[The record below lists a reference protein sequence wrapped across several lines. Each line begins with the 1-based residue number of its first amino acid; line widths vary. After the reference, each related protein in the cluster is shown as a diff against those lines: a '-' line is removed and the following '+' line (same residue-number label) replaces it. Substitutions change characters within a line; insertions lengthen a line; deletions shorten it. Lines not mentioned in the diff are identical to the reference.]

1 MKHIKPLPA
10 DPNQTELFALVW
22 LKTKTPFRLRVN
34 DLFRTEG
41 RLCRVI
47 RVTECAAV
55 IVMNRPPREFKTR
68 FDRPVRF
75 EQPPVT
81 FRVSPNA
88 EVEILNRKSK

>member
-1 MKHIKPLPA
+1 MKHTKQA
-10 DPNQTELFALVW
+10 VPNVNQPELFGIVW
-22 LKTKTPFRLRVN
+22 LTPTHAFRLRVN
-34 DLFRTEG
+34 DLFRSDG

-55 IVMNRPPREFKTR
+55 IVMNRPAREFKTR

-75 EQPPVT
+75 EQPPAI

-88 EVEILNRKSK
+88 EVQILNRRTK

>member
-1 MKHIKPLPA
+1 MERSKSTIA
-10 DPNQTELFALVW
+10 APNQTELFGILW
-22 LKTKTPFRLRVN
+22 LQPQHTFRLRVN
-34 DLFRTEG
+34 DLFRSDG

-55 IVMNRPPREFKTR
+55 IVMNRPAREFKTR

-75 EQPPVT
+75 EQPPAI